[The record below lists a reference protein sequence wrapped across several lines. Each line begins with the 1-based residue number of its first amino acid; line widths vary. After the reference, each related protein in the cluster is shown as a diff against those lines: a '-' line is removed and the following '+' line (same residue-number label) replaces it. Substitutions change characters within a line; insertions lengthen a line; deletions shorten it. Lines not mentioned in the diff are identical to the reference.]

1 MSRLL
6 RLTFAT
12 SLLLMAASAA
22 SAAVHVRVAIDP
34 QTIPLCSRA
43 HFSFELGNDGTLPIG
58 VRVGIALLREGQ
70 PIAGP
75 IPFMT
80 RLAAG
85 QRRTIGFNFFMP
97 PLVPLGSYAFAAR
110 AQATDGTS
118 SQSVAPF
125 DVVQGTC
132 ATPGTGIQP
141 TDELMRQILQGIA
154 GGTPTATEQSPWGAV
169 KQLYR

>member
-22 SAAVHVRVAIDP
+22 SAAVHVRVSIDP

-43 HFSFELGNDGTLPIG
+43 HFSFGLGNDGTRPIG

-70 PIAGP
+70 PIAA

-85 QRRTIGFNFFMP
+85 QRRAIEFNIFMP
-97 PLVPLGSYAFAAR
+97 PLVPLGSYAFVAR

-118 SQSVAPF
+118 SQSAAPF

-132 ATPGTGIQP
+132 ATPSTGIQP